1 MFDNPIAGPLL
12 SIAMSVIAQGG
23 AHRADYVRQVCGWY
37 RDHIRGFLETFAPK
51 RLDELDRDLKRIEA
65 LQEQL
70 GGECAVCFVGHSGVG
85 KSTLI
90 NTLVDDTRSILPQGG
105 VGPLTAQATS
115 VRWADTP
122 CLEATY
128 LPPGS
133 LNRLLFSLERHHEH
147 RQRSSESATEP
158 ASAESLDMDPEDR
171 DEAAC
176 DATDAVAEA
185 GPRRIDALVRQAR
198 LLVRGTP
205 DAEIDITYLADCL
218 RAALGQAARHGHEP
232 TADDAPRVESLRR
245 ALRLAKEKQAHRREG
260 HVKDRDF
267 LDDLRLHAAG
277 HLAPLIGTLD
287 VGWDSRIL
295 SDGLALVDL
304 PGLGIANDQYR
315 EVTQRWTRE
324 KAAAVALVV
333 DRSGITRDT
342 AELLR
347 ASGFLGRLLH
357 AADDPSADPVCLLV
371 VAVKLDLTAD
381 DEWRRERDDHPDN
394 ARPWTKHFEVVQQQM
409 EMRLRSQVK
418 DQIVGALRQSASD
431 AAAEVDQVAERL
443 MSDLAIHVVSALQF
457 RKLARADHEDPARIR
472 EAEES
477 GMPELAERLQALASS
492 RDALLKERIA
502 SAADQ
507 FGERILGTLAVV
519 RAQDGDGTR
528 EDDDNLRMRAELH
541 SFLFGPSGPG
551 TQLRA
556 RQGAFREFLSQTGTQ
571 GIQDTV
577 AKAGHAAEKSIR
589 GYLDDLGLAHWAT
602 LRAAVRRGG
611 AFIGARTIDLP
622 NEFAVRIDEPVGLV
636 WSKTILAS
644 VRKRTTELG
653 KDHERFVN
661 RVADWALE
669 HAAADPTKI
678 KAIQKQTGADI
689 VALDMIGREQVD
701 ELRRR
706 VRQQLLQRIGSAIR
720 RKCRSF
726 VDAGHDV
733 GRGVKHRILDLFDDL
748 VPMVMKTARETAVKV
763 LRSNYQAV
771 ERDIRDAFDAC
782 PDPIENVS
790 EVIAP
795 TERTD
800 PALRCDLLTRID
812 EITADAPGRTLPPSG
827 NEQHAVS
834 QLQ

>member
-1 MFDNPIAGPLL
+1 MRCHGCGC
-12 SIAMSVIAQGG
+12 GG
-23 AHRADYVRQVCGWY
+23 GSPTHRR
-37 RDHIRGFLETFAPK
+37 
-51 RLDELDRDLKRIEA
+51 
-65 LQEQL
+65 
-70 GGECAVCFVGHSGVG
+70 
-85 KSTLI
+85 
-90 NTLVDDTRSILPQGG
+90 TRSS
-105 VGPLTAQATS
+105 GPS
-115 VRWADTP
+115 P
-122 CLEATY
+122 
-128 LPPGS
+128 
-133 LNRLLFSLERHHEH
+133 
-147 RQRSSESATEP
+147 RS
-158 ASAESLDMDPEDR
+158 
-171 DEAAC
+171 
-176 DATDAVAEA
+176 
-185 GPRRIDALVRQAR
+185 
-198 LLVRGTP
+198 GTP

-519 RAQDGDGTR
+519 RAQDGDGTP